1 MMDQTIGAILRQKRE
16 EKKLSLDQVFQATK
30 IRTNYLQA
38 IENDR
43 LDEIPSPAQARGFI
57 RLYAGFLGI
66 DAFRLFESASPVP
79 VRVEIP
85 EPEAAPIETALTSAP
100 EPVETSEEYDTV
112 KDRLEDLVK
121 SGKDKLAKRVVGSSD
136 KVKGTIQT
144 LIDKIPFTIVRKNQ
158 IGASPAEPMVGQPS
172 PASPAT
178 VNPSNTMYR
187 AMSRAIGDDLR
198 KAREG
203 LGLSIAD
210 VERQIR
216 IREFYLF
223 AIEQGNF
230 DDLPSTVQGRGML
243 SNYAT
248 FLNLDSE
255 AFQSRFAEVL
265 QIRRQE
271 AQPDAKSVPIPERT
285 TKTPISGLKRLLSA
299 DLVFTGGIFLVFF
312 VFFVWGAFQLLNAGS
327 ETIDATTIPISDVLL
342 SSGTPTVGEMVVVE
356 TVVPTSMINDTT
368 LFTPAA
374 SMEGTQTYSSSD
386 PIQLTIAVNR
396 RVYLKVTID
405 GKTAFMSRATPGS
418 VYTFS
423 GKSKISLVCGD
434 ASAIQIYYNQAN
446 MGVPGIAGQ
455 VVMMDFTAK
464 EAIDL
469 TAKFTATPT
478 VTQIATLTP
487 MPTSTPTATLAPTET
502 PTIPSAENTTTP

>member
-1 MMDQTIGAILRQKRE
+1 MMDQTIGAMLRQKRE

-66 DAFRLFESASPVP
+66 DAFKLFESAAPAP
-79 VRVEIP
+79 VRVELP
-85 EPEAAPIETALTSAP
+85 EPEVIPTESTLPNKP
-100 EPVETSEEYDTV
+100 EPAPAAEEFDTV

-121 SGKDKLAKRVVGSSD
+121 TGKDRLAKRVSGSSD

-158 IGASPAEPMVGQPS
+158 AGAAPGEPVVRQ
-172 PASPAT
+172 ASTNIPTAANLT
-178 VNPSNTMYR
+178 NTMYR

-198 KAREG
+198 KARES

-255 AFQSRFAEVL
+255 AFQSRFADVL

-271 AQPDAKSVPIPERT
+271 NQPDAKSMPIPERT
-285 TKTPISGLKRLLSA
+285 VKAPISGFKRLLSA

-327 ETIDATTIPISDVLL
+327 ESIDATTVPISDVLL
-342 SSGTPTVGEMVVVE
+342 SSGTPTVGEMVMVE
-356 TVVPTSMINDTT
+356 TVVPTSIINDTT
-368 LFTPAA
+368 LFTPAV
-374 SMEGTQTYSSSD
+374 SQEGTQTYSSSD

-396 RVYLKVTID
+396 RVYLQVTID
-405 GKTAFMSRATPGS
+405 GKTSSPFRGTPGS
-418 VYTFS
+418 VYSFS

-487 MPTSTPTATLAPTET
+487 MPTSTPTATLPPTESPTVPFVENT
-502 PTIPSAENTTTP
+502 PTP